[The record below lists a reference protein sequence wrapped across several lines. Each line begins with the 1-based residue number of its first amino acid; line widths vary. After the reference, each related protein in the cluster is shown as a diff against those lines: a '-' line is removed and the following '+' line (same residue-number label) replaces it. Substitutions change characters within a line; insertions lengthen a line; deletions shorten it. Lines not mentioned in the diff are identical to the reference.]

1 MPLAPQV
8 LAECEMIDARFR
20 RKQGEVAFPM
30 KDGSYGLPWHMSIN
44 GSKAIIA
51 ELETDQARLE
61 NILGDTDKKEQDHDR
76 SF

>member
-20 RKQGEVAFPM
+20 RIQGEVASPW
-30 KDGSYGLPWHMSIN
+30 KDGSYGLPWNMTIR

-51 ELETDQARLE
+51 QLETDKARLE
-61 NILGDTDKKEQDHDR
+61 NILGDTDKKEQDHLL
-76 SF
+76 